1 MRAVPSQNSEER
13 ELGFLSFF
21 VASESS
27 VQDEATMSRLCESS
41 ADRISHLPYD
51 VMQRIL
57 SFLPVKDVAR
67 TATLSKQWRHNWRA
81 NTQLVF
87 DGDFGEI
94 SKEGSYDSNASKLMF
109 QICKA
114 LMVHDGPITKFV
126 LEIPGLRRPSPD
138 INHMVH
144 FLAKKGVQELALIF
158 SDDGINDGNPMIERE
173 MPSALFSACQLSSLI
188 LRDCDFSV
196 APSWFLGFSKLT
208 HLELAKVNV
217 ESSFYSDFLP
227 NCPLLQDLKLF
238 ICGSAVES
246 HLKAELVAPS
256 LKVFESNV
264 WNVCFKHTPLL
275 SVVSITLVNGSKHYK
290 LSGFDVYNPD
300 IAAVLGSLPAIQE
313 LVVGLELLLFFAS
326 GNVPCIL
333 PTHLH
338 HLKVLE
344 LHYIILD
351 RLSEAR
357 VLLCLIRSSPNL
369 QRLLILTGADDTLPQ
384 NEVIDSLPLL
394 LGAEDHSTAS
404 CFQCL
409 EELSLKAVLGTRV
422 ELDLLRFVL
431 ATAPLLRRIF
441 IRPAEKLDT
450 SKSHKFLKEM
460 TQYKRASKEAEIIY
474 FWNDEAD
481 T

>member
-57 SFLPVKDVAR
+57 SFLPVNDAAR

-94 SKEGSYDSNASKLMF
+94 SKEGSYDSNAIKLMF

-138 INHMVH
+138 INHIVH

-158 SDDGINDGNPMIERE
+158 SDDGIDDGNPMIERE
-173 MPSALFSACQLSSLI
+173 MPSALFSAGQLSSLI

-208 HLELAKVNV
+208 HLELANVNV

-227 NCPLLQDLKLF
+227 ICPLLQDLKLF
-238 ICGSAVES
+238 ICDSHVEF

-275 SVVSITLVNGSKHYK
+275 SVVSISPVNDPEDCEQ
-290 LSGFDVYNPD
+290 SGFHVYNPD

-313 LVVGLELLLFFAS
+313 LVVGLELLLS
-326 GNVPCIL
+326 GV
-333 PTHLH
+333 
-338 HLKVLE
+338 
-344 LHYIILD
+344 
-351 RLSEAR
+351 
-357 VLLCLIRSSPNL
+357 
-369 QRLLILTGADDTLPQ
+369 DDTLPEK
-384 NEVIDSLPLL
+384 EVIDSLQLLL

-404 CFQCL
+404 CFRCL
-409 EELSLKAVLGTRV
+409 QELSLKEVLGTRV

-441 IRPAEKLDT
+441 IRPAGKLDT